1 MQESHYLINY
11 QRPVM
16 DNLLPLDISSAAMVN
31 EYLSTFPPEI
41 SELTFTNLFA
51 WRQGRPVWLM
61 ELDETLLFL
70 IRTDIC
76 RNEQMLVFGPPVG
89 IQTLAEIFT
98 NQELMGLIG
107 AIRVTSA
114 DLTGLPSSFSV
125 SEDRNNS
132 DYVYR
137 VADLSNLSGRRY
149 AKKRSHIKQ
158 CLKAHDCVFE
168 MITDQNIEECR
179 DLLNQWCHNR
189 QCDLDSGLCGESRA
203 ITTTLD
209 LFDEFELLGGAVRVD
224 GHIQAFSIGERLN
237 DSTAVWHF
245 EKAMPAINGLG
256 QLINHWFTK
265 ECLQRFEFVNRE
277 QDLGIPGLRQAKES
291 YHPDHRVDK
300 FTVFKE

>member
-1 MQESHYLINY
+1 MK
-11 QRPVM
+11 
-16 DNLLPLDISSAAMVN
+16 NLLPLDISSAAMVN

-61 ELDETLLFL
+61 ELNETLLFL

-76 RNEQMLVFGPPVG
+76 RNEQMVVFGPPVG
-89 IQTLAEIFT
+89 VQTLAEIFT
-98 NQELMGLIG
+98 DQKLKGLIG

-114 DLTGLPSSFSV
+114 DLTGLPPDFSV

-137 VADLSNLSGRRY
+137 VADLSSLSGRKY

-168 MITDQNIEECR
+168 MITDQNIDECR
-179 DLLNQWCHNR
+179 DLLNRWCHSR
-189 QCDLDSGLCGESRA
+189 QCDLDPSLCGESRA

-209 LFDEFELLGGAVRVD
+209 LFDEFELLGGVIRVD
-224 GHIQAFSIGERLN
+224 GQIQAFSIAERLN

-265 ECLQRFEFVNRE
+265 ECLQEFEFVNRE

-291 YHPDHRVDK
+291 YHPDHLVEK
-300 FTVFKE
+300 LTVFRTA